1 MEIFMRRTLFIGFL
15 LCVGLVSGRAQDS
28 AKVWTLQQCLSHA
41 LENNI
46 QLQQSRNNYL
56 SGVED
61 TKQAKAAVF
70 PSISG
75 SVSQGF
81 TNYPS
86 SEMTPQ
92 NSYTG
97 NYGVDASMTLF
108 QGRSLQ
114 TAIKQ
119 QKLQN
124 RIDELSVSETENDI
138 RVSIVTAYLQA
149 LYAKEAISVAE
160 NTAEASKAQR
170 DRAEELWKA
179 GSLSRV
185 DFAQLE
191 SQYASDLYS
200 VVSARTSLDDYMLQ
214 LKQLLELEITDEI
227 DVVEPSDEDASIL
240 AALPSKVEIY
250 ENALAALPEVQQGEL
265 DVEAAELALKQAKS
279 GYWPTLSLN
288 AGIGTG
294 HSSNSEIK
302 SQMTSRFNESVGL
315 NLNIPILSGRKN
327 KTAVNKANLSIANS
341 KLDLKSTEKEV
352 LKKVESAYLDVVSSQ
367 SQYAAAE
374 EKEKYAEQSYT
385 LTSEQFSAGV
395 KNTVELLTAKNEYFS
410 ATQQKLQAKYMALL
424 SLKLL
429 DIYQGNVESL

>member
-1 MEIFMRRTLFIGFL
+1 MRRTLFIGFL

-227 DVVEPSDEDASIL
+227 DVVEPSDGEVSIL

>member
-1 MEIFMRRTLFIGFL
+1 MRRTLFIGFL
-15 LCVGLVSGRAQDS
+15 LCAGLVPGRAQDS

-86 SEMTPQ
+86 SEMSPQ

-410 ATQQKLQAKYMALL
+410 ATQQKLQAKYMAML